1 MLKPDIRSLQT
12 GDRFSWECAFYW
24 LWPVAWSAAQRRL
37 VTFAPAEVEDVAIG
51 AVSEAAEEVQ
61 AGNVR
66 SFEELKALTAVI
78 ANRRAL
84 DYVRRM
90 QAERR
95 ATDITETL
103 EGREE
108 PRSLV
113 FNPLNEVNVK
123 EVAELLV
130 ELAEKLPERHRELL
144 KAYYLGGLKQAELA
158 EKFGMPI
165 GTVGVTLSRALE
177 SLREELQKH
186 PRLMKEL
193 KEAMR

>member
-158 EKFGMPI
+158 ENFGMPI